1 MWWAPFYVCRQ
12 SAREEVDGRQSCR
25 SPFVGEVPITLTDS
39 YARQESPY
47 LDTRNGI
54 LPTVV
59 AHFCVRETILDSVLI
74 TLERWDFMYM
84 TLKEQ
89 RIIALVAEGLKN
101 SDIAKIIGTT
111 ENGIKNCM
119 RTILD
124 KTGMWSRLELA
135 LWYVKGN
142 LMQTN

>member
-1 MWWAPFYVCRQ
+1 MLRY
-12 SAREEVDGRQSCR
+12 RERHIANSGGSFLR
-25 SPFVGEVPITLTDS
+25 
-39 YARQESPY
+39 
-47 LDTRNGI
+47 
-54 LPTVV
+54 
-59 AHFCVRETILDSVLI
+59 HETILDSRLDI
-74 TLERWDFMYM
+74 LERLDFMSNNM

-111 ENGIKNCM
+111 ENVIKNCL